1 MGIESHSFR
10 RNTKYNQTA
19 RMIHS
24 RAIRIPTT
32 HAGNRGLEINPGD
45 GVELGVTVGLR
56 VLEGVREGVRLA
68 Y

>member
-1 MGIESHSFR
+1 VGIESHSFR
-10 RNTKYNQTA
+10 WNTKYNQTA

-24 RAIRIPTT
+24 RAIRTPTT
-32 HAGNRGLEINPGD
+32 HADNRGLEINPGE
-45 GVELGVTVGLR
+45 GVGLRVTVGLS